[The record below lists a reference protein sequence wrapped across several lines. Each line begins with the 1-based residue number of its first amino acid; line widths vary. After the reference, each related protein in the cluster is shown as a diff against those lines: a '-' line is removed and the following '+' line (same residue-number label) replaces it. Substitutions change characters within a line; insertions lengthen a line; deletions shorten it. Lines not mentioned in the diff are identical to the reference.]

1 MQDILIYWG
10 IKMNF
15 KKFCIILLMVFFTQ
29 NIFAYYYRTHI
40 YNWRGETIYNV
51 SVGDFTDGSNVAKIT
66 DIDGRITYCFVC
78 PNKNSAME
86 MYQMLRRMN
95 IGTLEEV
102 IRTTRWKYWFTQE
115 GCIYYRDNGS
125 L

>member
-1 MQDILIYWG
+1 M
-10 IKMNF
+10 
-15 KKFCIILLMVFFTQ
+15 KKRLFIFLCLFMVFSTQ

-51 SVGDFTDGSNVAKIT
+51 SVGDFTDGSHVAKIT
-66 DIDGRITYCFVC
+66 DIDRLTTYCFVC
-78 PNKNSAME
+78 PNKSSAME
-86 MYQMLRRMN
+86 MYQRLSRMN

-102 IRTTRWKYWFTQE
+102 IRITKWKYWFTQE
-115 GCIYYRDNGS
+115 SQIYYTADGM